1 MNRYSK
7 LALFGSGILFGTI
20 GVKILGSRDAKKAYV
35 HATACG
41 LRVKDTVMQTVTNVQ
56 ENAADI
62 VASAKEINARKAAE
76 EANALE
82 EAQIADMAE
91 STEENQSE

>member
-1 MNRYSK
+1 M
-7 LALFGSGILFGTI
+7 
-20 GVKILGSRDAKKAYV
+20 

-62 VASAKEINARKAAE
+62 VASAKEINTRKAAE

-91 STEENQSE
+91 STEENQNE